1 MPINV
6 VCPTCHKRFS
16 VADEHAG
23 KTGPCP
29 SCKGQITIP
38 KLEDEVVIHA
48 PVDGP
53 TDSKGRPVLKTEKVK
68 DGKFN
73 PVLAGGIGG
82 AVVVAFAVAFLLQ
95 GRELAGSV
103 VLLGAGALMLGPPL
117 AAAGYG
123 FLRDSE
129 LEPYTGNALAIRA
142 SACGL
147 AFAAAWGAYALLAYQ
162 MSGSWPVGTL
172 EIYQTFIAAAV
183 AVGIGAFA
191 SHVSLDLD
199 PAVGAVHFALF
210 FVTTVLLR
218 LTLGL
223 TSLPG
228 IGE

>member
-1 MPINV
+1 MAINV
-6 VCPTCHKRFS
+6 VCPSCHKRFS

-29 SCKGQITIP
+29 ACKGQITIP
-38 KLEDEVVIHA
+38 KLEDQVVIHA
-48 PVDGP
+48 PKDGP

-68 DGKFN
+68 DGTFSL
-73 PVLAGGIGG
+73 VTAGAVGG
-82 AVVVAFAVAFLLQ
+82 AVVVAFAAAFLLQ
-95 GRELAGSV
+95 GSELASNAILLGSGAV
-103 VLLGAGALMLGPPL
+103 VLGPLLAG
-117 AAAGYG
+117 AGYG

-129 LEPYTGNALAIRA
+129 LEPYTGGALAIRA

-162 MSGSWPVGTL
+162 MSGSWPVGSL

-191 SHVSLDLD
+191 SYVSLDLD

-228 IGE
+228 IGG